1 MSACSHAVRSFRSWQ
16 RVRAGQRIARSGNT
30 GFTTGPHL
38 HFQLN
43 RELREGSASV
53 MFAFDADAYPSESA
67 SSQPPGAA
75 SMPVVPVAGWWYM
88 PRAESRAPKDAEL
101 LSPAFATSTDV
112 GRADV
117 TASESVARDDSDD
130 HSARLVS
137 SGAATDPLV
146 FAVVQ

>member
-1 MSACSHAVRSFRSWQ
+1 
-16 RVRAGQRIARSGNT
+16 
-30 GFTTGPHL
+30 
-38 HFQLN
+38 
-43 RELREGSASV
+43 V
-53 MFAFDADAYPSESA
+53 MFAFDADAYPSENA

-146 FAVVQ
+146 FGSGPISFATTRSTPSSQIPWLCARHRI